1 MDRNQLLQLLIQ
13 QARENDFEFRKWFRT
28 HTARPWAN
36 AEEAVQWL
44 AQGSRANTLL
54 FSHVF
59 ARAFFRGGERL
70 RYIQPAVSYERIM
83 PDGTTQRVTRR
94 AHTRQSNRE
103 DVWLY
108 HLREMAAAR
117 EPLRYIRRF
126 LILDETVSEF
136 AKATPQRGDEDES
149 YDDEL
154 LVRE

>member
-1 MDRNQLLQLLIQ
+1 MDRNQLLQLLVQ
-13 QARENDFEFRKWFRT
+13 QARENGFEFRKWFRA
-28 HTARPWAN
+28 HTARPWVN

-44 AQGSRANTLL
+44 AQGSRAQMLL
-54 FSHVF
+54 FSHTF

-83 PDGTTQRVTRR
+83 PDGTTQRVMRR
-94 AHTRQSNRE
+94 AHTRQSNRQ

-126 LILDETVSEF
+126 LVLDETVSEF
-136 AKATPQRGDEDES
+136 AQVAPQPGSEEN
-149 YDDEL
+149 YDDDL